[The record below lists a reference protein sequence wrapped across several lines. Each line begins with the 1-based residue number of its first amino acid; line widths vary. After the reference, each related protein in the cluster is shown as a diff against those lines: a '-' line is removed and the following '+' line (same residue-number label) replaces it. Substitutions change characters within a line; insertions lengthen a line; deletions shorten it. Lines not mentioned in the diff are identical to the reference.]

1 MRKIFLYS
9 QWRIQDFP
17 GGNAPSLKYHT
28 YQSNICICP
37 TDYPALFHHG
47 KHFSLLSD
55 PTMRHLSGLRFRS
68 AIREVESLNAISTR
82 RPFGRSPTAR
92 CVGYTWK
99 WGGGVSH
106 EVWRAFQP
114 YHQIL
119 SMLKHVRG
127 VKGRNNL

>member
-1 MRKIFLYS
+1 MRK
-9 QWRIQDFP
+9 DFP
-17 GGNAPSLKYHT
+17 LLSVADPGFPRTGYAPTLKCHT

-68 AIREVESLNAISTR
+68 AIREVESLNAILTR
-82 RPFGRSPTAR
+82 RPFGRSPTTR

-99 WGGGVSH
+99 WGGGSLMK
-106 EVWRAFQP
+106 FGG
-114 YHQIL
+114 L
-119 SMLKHVRG
+119 SNHIIKYYLC
-127 VKGRNNL
+127 